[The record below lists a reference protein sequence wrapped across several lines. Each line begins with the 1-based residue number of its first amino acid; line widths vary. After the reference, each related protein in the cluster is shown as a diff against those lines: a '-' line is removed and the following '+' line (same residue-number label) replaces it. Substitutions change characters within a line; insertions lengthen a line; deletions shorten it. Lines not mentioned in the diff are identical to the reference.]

1 MSTPLF
7 SILHTSAR
15 PHAWRAVYDDWMSKA
30 VHPENVE
37 YVLCVDQRWGF
48 SRDRNAWP
56 DDFVAAVAE
65 GTARFEWNTGRRCY
79 VDGVNTAA
87 KASTGR
93 VLIVNADDQFACEH
107 WDAKLLDCISPHG
120 DGSQKTGRD
129 FVIEVST
136 GTPDEHERG
145 IMVMPILSRARYER
159 LGYVF
164 YPEYESMFADN
175 DFCESAREAGI
186 VIDARH
192 LMFPHRHWI
201 NGYRW
206 EDEQDQAQ
214 NRIEAFD
221 LGKRLLERRRN
232 WHFRNDQG
240 VNTFAVATP
249 QAGKESADCSQSKE
263 GAIQPVDSGRVD
275 KVDRPPV
282 LAICTPGEVFREE
295 FVGMLRRLDFF
306 LQREFV
312 VQPVMGHATEPWRIR
327 QEMADGILSPEWQ
340 PRADFVLWID
350 DDNLVTVEQFQMLY
364 RALIDLKAD
373 VVAGWCWIQYGEKEP
388 YKFVPSFGY
397 FNEQRNAIRYA
408 DAPTQTEIVQA
419 DFTGFPCVLM
429 RREALERAGAW
440 AFRPIMDEG
449 AISGMIGEDVSFCR
463 RLKDAGVHLHVHTG
477 VKVPHLKTRA
487 IEPEYLVK
495 KRAAVVAEDT
505 DKSATINPF
514 PNRDD
519 LFDLEGNRILM
530 YREHVD
536 RGGVNYDPNC
546 RMCQEKDKRKK
557 RPRIIGAMRV
567 KNEARWIKRCI
578 ESLFPLC
585 DAVYVMD
592 DGSTDGTRTEAR
604 AAGGKILW
612 SPFAGTL
619 PLDEARDKNALL
631 ETIRDEES
639 QPFDYI
645 LWIDGDEQLESGG
658 AEKILT
664 AIAENPN
671 TPAFNLR
678 FYYLWNDTKTVRW
691 DRWYSRVKRPSLFKN
706 LDGVRFKSFYE
717 GRGVHSG
724 LHTSNCPFDLA
735 KDAKD
740 LDCFLIHYGYI
751 FRKDRIAKYEYYN
764 RIDPKNP
771 MEDGYRHMV
780 IGDLFPTDSTFLH
793 AGPLDLCSGFVEVP
807 PLECGLDSTPP
818 KMEEIW
824 TDGRGNFSPYPTVTC
839 YRRHEATFQEMA
851 VRM

>member
-15 PHAWRAVYDDWMSKA
+15 PDKWRAVYDDWMSKA
-30 VHPENVE
+30 VRPEDVE
-37 YVLCVDQRWGF
+37 YVLCIDKRWGF
-48 SRDRNAWP
+48 DARIARDAQELGIR
-56 DDFVAAVAE
+56 VTE
-65 GTARFEWNTGRRCY
+65 NTGRRCY

-93 VLIVNADDQFACEH
+93 ILIVNADDQFACPS
-107 WDAKLLDCISPHG
+107 WDEALIRAI
-120 DGSQKTGRD
+120 DGACGGGKWDPTVPDGG

-201 NGYRW
+201 NGKRSM
-206 EDEQDQAQ
+206 DEQDQAQ
-214 NRIEAFD
+214 NRIEAFE
-221 LGKRLLERRRN
+221 LGKRLLELRRN

-263 GAIQPVDSGRVD
+263 GASRTEHIESGRLD
-275 KVDRPPV
+275 GAERPPV

-340 PRADFVLWID
+340 PRTDFVLWID

-408 DAPTQTEIVQA
+408 DAPTQTEIVRA

-440 AFRPIMDEG
+440 AFRPIMDGG

-463 RLKDAGVHLHVHTG
+463 RLKDAGVQLHVHTG

-495 KRAAVVAEDT
+495 DRAKGVMPTESDIKSSDTAPAVEVARAAGA
-505 DKSATINPF
+505 
-514 PNRDD
+514 
-519 LFDLEGNRILM
+519 
-530 YREHVD
+530 
-536 RGGVNYDPNC
+536 
-546 RMCQEKDKRKK
+546 Q

-578 ESLFPLC
+578 KSLFPLC

-592 DGSTDGTRTEAR
+592 DGSTDGTRAEGC
-604 AAGGKILW
+604 AAALRLGSVRMIS
-612 SPFAGTL
+612 SPFQGQ
-619 PLDEARDKNALL
+619 PLDEARDKNWLL
-631 ETIRDEES
+631 DEIREECS
-639 QPFDYI
+639 PFDYL
-645 LWIDGDEQLESGG
+645 LWIDGDEELEPGG
-658 AEKILT
+658 AEKILS
-664 AIAENPN
+664 AIAANPD

-771 MEDGYRHMV
+771 MEDTYRHMV
-780 IGDLFPTDSTFLH
+780 IGDLFPSNSVFLH
-793 AGPLDLCSGFVEVP
+793 AGPLELCGGFVEVP

-824 TDGRGNFSPYPTVTC
+824 TDGRGNFSPYRTLTC
-839 YRRHEATFQEMA
+839 CRRHEATFQEMA